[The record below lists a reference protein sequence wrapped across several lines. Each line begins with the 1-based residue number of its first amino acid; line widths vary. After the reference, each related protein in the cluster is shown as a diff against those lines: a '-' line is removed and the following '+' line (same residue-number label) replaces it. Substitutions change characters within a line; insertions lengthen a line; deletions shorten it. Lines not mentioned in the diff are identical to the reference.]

1 MPSYPKLLPLLPV
14 IVPIATAWVRGG
26 EREALREGQPLNP
39 GQLADARAVGIAAP
53 ERVRLLK
60 VPAVPTLRHPVLRP
74 LAWLTR
80 RVFPDTAGITFRY
93 GILIRN
99 DCWGDRHLLVH
110 ELAHV
115 AQYER
120 LGGIAP
126 FLRAYLRECLAEG
139 YPFGPLEQ
147 EAIVVAANHQYGRHG
162 EATDFP

>member
-1 MPSYPKLLPLLPV
+1 MPSYPKLLQLLPI
-14 IVPIATAWVRGG
+14 IVPIATSWVRGG
-26 EREALREGQPLNP
+26 EREALRDGQPLDP

-60 VPAVPTLRHPVLRP
+60 VAAVPMFRHPVLRP

-80 RVFPDTAGITFRY
+80 RAFPDTAGITFRY

-99 DCWGDRHLLVH
+99 DCWGDRRLLVH

-126 FLRAYLRECLAEG
+126 FLRAYLRECFAEG
-139 YPFGPLEQ
+139 YPYGPLEQ
-147 EAIVVAANHQYGRHG
+147 EAIVVAARHEYRPRG
-162 EATDFP
+162 EAPDFR